1 MEYSLNFPKETDTII
16 DFAAIINSK
25 LTYFSLFGMADINKI
40 ILKIFNKNFYF
51 DLSKIIDDLIK
62 KTILGDADV
71 VKSDYYTSTKNWLL
85 YESIPLH
92 KKYQKS
98 IQKYIYEPIGYS
110 KNIKYYSTYITLCI
124 HSKYFI
130 SALERPNLHYLKE
143 NRLEY
148 PDNKILAAE
157 LQLSCEGKYSINYKH
172 KFMIYRD
179 EDTRFADVTASPGDI
194 RRAPLDDFTPKV
206 GDTSVKEQINN
217 YIEKIKDVLER
228 LTHG

>member
-1 MEYSLNFPKETDTII
+1 MKYSLNSPAETDTIV
-16 DFAAIINSK
+16 DFAALINSK

-51 DLSKIIDDLIK
+51 DLSKIIDDSIK
-62 KTILGDADV
+62 RGIILDNANV
-71 VKSDYYTSTKNWLL
+71 VTSYYYTSTKYWLM
-85 YESIPLH
+85 YESISLH
-92 KKYQKS
+92 KKYQKN

-110 KNIKYYSTYITLCI
+110 ENIKFYSTYTTLCI

-157 LQLSCEGKYSINYKH
+157 LQLSCEGKYSINYKY

-179 EDTRFADVTASPGDI
+179 GDTTSRAELNDV
-194 RRAPLDDFTPKV
+194 TPKV

-228 LTHG
+228 LTRGQTLG